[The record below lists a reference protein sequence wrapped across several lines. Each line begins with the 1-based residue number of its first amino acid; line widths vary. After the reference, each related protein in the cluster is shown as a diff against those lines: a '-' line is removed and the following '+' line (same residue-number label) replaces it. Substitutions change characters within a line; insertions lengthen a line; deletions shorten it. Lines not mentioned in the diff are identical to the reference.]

1 MLAFTMTTLGLIEQS
16 TEIAASLITVSVLLA
31 VTTPSPCV
39 AALTAW
45 TLTLLVRSSLYVHMF
60 ASLGDVRIS
69 LSVDHSHLIIAK
81 KIPET
86 C

>member
-1 MLAFTMTTLGLIEQS
+1 MTTSGLVEQS
-16 TEIAASLITVSVLLA
+16 TEIATSLITVSVLLA
-31 VTTPSPCV
+31 GTTGSPCV
-39 AALTAW
+39 AAFSAW
-45 TLTLLVRSSLYVHMF
+45 TFTLLVRSSLYVHMLT
-60 ASLGDVRIS
+60 SLGDVRIS